1 MRAIV
6 QEYLDNPSEKLLAQL
21 TSEDQRF
28 LAREDPPKKSKAKKS
43 KAKAPADDSQEES
56 QEATS

>member
-21 TSEDQRF
+21 TSEEQRF

-43 KAKAPADDSQEES
+43 KAKAAEESQEES